1 VSDSGTTLA
10 IVYYTLVRRDGEGKR
25 GGGEEG
31 GVCVRG
37 LAKKK

>member
-10 IVYYTLVRRDGEGKR
+10 IVYTLVRRDGEGKR
-25 GGGEEG
+25 GGEEG

>member
-10 IVYYTLVRRDGEGKR
+10 IVYTLVRRDGEGKR